1 MKRIIKCGTA
11 FLLAL
16 VLCLCLLPTTA
27 FAASNQVY
35 IWNFP
40 LSDDTL
46 KSSGNWGHGV
56 LDLRFGY
63 RVGAS
68 SYTQFRCLDSWQG
81 EVAYC
86 IEPGAPQKNYDSLT
100 DHNDTWWDHLTLPD
114 GHPLTPREV
123 QRLIGRIMSYG
134 YHGTIGGGWWADVE
148 STAEKMAWAYATQV
162 LIWEV
167 VAGERDSS
175 FRHIDVK
182 SMGYNEALERVDA
195 THPLR
200 GKILSYYDSIVDSV
214 QTHSKRPSFCGS
226 LPSNAGTLELSWDG
240 SKFVGSVTDTNGM
253 LGKYSFSCEDADL
266 TFSKNGDVLTVST
279 EKPISDAVTI
289 TAAKEGTTSAGM
301 VVWGDGVWGEPTGI
315 QDVVTYSASVRDP
328 VTAYLKIKTAAI
340 PGRITVKK
348 VDAEGAPLPGI
359 RFLLE
364 SSADQ
369 VNWRGEHSG
378 NGCGRLGL
386 LGRFDSRR
394 RHLLPG
400 DGGAGGGGND
410 AAGGAFV
417 FGDAGCKRPGHHH
430 YRLQQCGLC
439 AALYGRGGI
448 HNLYSVCGTHARHG
462 CRHGCLF
469 LQKNHDE
476 KGELND
482 EENKTTLGAA
492 PGCGHGLGAGHHG
505 VRGADH

>member
-1 MKRIIKCGTA
+1 MKRIIKCVAA

-27 FAASNQVY
+27 FAASKQVY

-46 KSSGNWGHGV
+46 RTSGKWGHGA
-56 LDLRFGY
+56 LNLRFGY
-63 RVGAS
+63 HVAANN
-68 SYTQFRCLDSWQG
+68 YTQFRCLDSWQG

-86 IEPGAPQKNYDSLT
+86 IEPGVPQKNYDSLT
-100 DHNDTWWDHLTLPD
+100 DHDDTWWDRMTLPA

-123 QRLIGRIMSYG
+123 QRLIGRVMSYG
-134 YHGTIGGGWWADVE
+134 YHGSIGGGWWADVE
-148 STAEKMAWAYATQV
+148 ATAEKMAWAYATQI

-167 VAGERDSS
+167 VVGERDSS
-175 FRHIDVK
+175 FYHIDVK
-182 SMGYNEALERVDA
+182 SMGYNEALERVDS

-200 GKILSYYDSIVDSV
+200 SKILSYYDSIVDSV
-214 QTHSKRPSFCGS
+214 QTHSKRPSFCAS
-226 LPSNAGTLELSWDG
+226 TATNAETLELTWDG
-240 SKFVGSVTDTNGM
+240 SKFTGSITDTNGM
-253 LGKYSFSCEDADL
+253 LGKYSFSCEDANL
-266 TFSKNGDVLTVST
+266 TFSKNGDMLTISA
-279 EKPISDAVTI
+279 EKPISDAITI
-289 TAAKEGTTSAGM
+289 TATKDGTTSAGM
-301 VVWGDGVWGEPTGI
+301 VVWGDGVGIGYRYSGCGHLFGQRSGPSDGLSQNQDRCYPRQDHGKESGRRGCAFAGDSVSAGILCGPGELAG
-315 QDVVTYSASVRDP
+315 
-328 VTAYLKIKTAAI
+328 
-340 PGRITVKK
+340 
-348 VDAEGAPLPGI
+348 
-359 RFLLE
+359 
-364 SSADQ
+364 
-369 VNWRGEHSG
+369 GEHSG

-400 DGGAGGGGND
+400 DGGANGGGND
-410 AAGGAFV
+410 AAGGAAV
-417 FGDAGCKRPGHHH
+417 RGDAGRKRPGHHH

-476 KGELND
+476 KGELNH
-482 EENKTTLGAA
+482 EENETTLGAA
-492 PGCGHGLGAGHHG
+492 PGHGHGLGAYHHG